1 MMSCA
6 EFAAVLG
13 EAAERAAM
21 LSAPTEEFMKLVG
34 VKAKSVIG
42 TYTYGWPELAEYTQE
57 NRVELGFSANDPLL
71 RTGGLQSS
79 IESMALPT
87 GGGAEGLVYSG
98 EKKALWA
105 EMGTL
110 GGASG
115 GGWGGPEPARSFLMQ
130 SLIRSEPEMGYVF
143 GRFAESLFVR

>member
-1 MMSCA
+1 MSCA
-6 EFAAVLG
+6 EFAAILG

-21 LSAPTEEFMKLVG
+21 LSAPTEEFMEVVK
-34 VKAKSVIG
+34 VKAQAVIG
-42 TYTYGWPELAEYTQE
+42 TYAYGWPELADYTKE
-57 NRVELGFSANDPLL
+57 HGNPGNTPLL
-71 RTGGLQSS
+71 REGGLRGS
-79 IESMALPT
+79 IEKMALPT
-87 GGGAEGLVYSG
+87 GLGAEGLVYSG

-130 SLIRSEPEMGYVF
+130 SLIRSEPAMGAIF
-143 GRFAESLFVR
+143 GRFAEQLFVR